1 MASCGGAHCPK
12 LDGLSPGT
20 KTAPCRDLERRMPN
34 WLEELLEQDLRRAR
48 RGSITTGVLELARG
62 YSGSTSS
69 SLLSPSN
76 TEEATSATDSR
87 RGSGGEG
94 G

>member
-48 RGSITTGVLELARG
+48 RGSITTGVLRAR
-62 YSGSTSS
+62 
-69 SLLSPSN
+69 
-76 TEEATSATDSR
+76 AR
-87 RGSGGEG
+87 
-94 G
+94 